1 MKTILSS
8 ESNFKPLR
16 IPSSTIQDSSF
27 QTYTRHKVYTEG
39 SGNHVDWCGFHSIS
53 SMNGKHSSGNTAK
66 WARGPASNLLLC
78 PLKITSVN
86 RNIWKTNSP
95 ADCCTQ
101 ILACCPS
108 GKEILEKWNDTT
120 GPCFSISLHQTH
132 FCTFANQY
140 TQKVSP

>member
-53 SMNGKHSSGNTAK
+53 SMNGKHSSGNTEQN
-66 WARGPASNLLLC
+66 GPEGLRA
-78 PLKITSVN
+78 T
-86 RNIWKTNSP
+86 
-95 ADCCTQ
+95 
-101 ILACCPS
+101 
-108 GKEILEKWNDTT
+108 
-120 GPCFSISLHQTH
+120 CFYAHLRSRQ
-132 FCTFANQY
+132 
-140 TQKVSP
+140 